1 MLYVLA
7 LNFIG
12 IIGKNKERNLEEQ
25 IKNVLQYKKVIS
37 LGLYYRIPNCY
48 HIPRCIFYNYHQ
60 WWMVLTISILMLM
73 AILTDYFLFHYV
85 SDRIKE
91 LTRVNKELAELKEE
105 HKE

>member
-1 MLYVLA
+1 M
-7 LNFIG
+7 
-12 IIGKNKERNLEEQ
+12 NKRHYEHTLPNIRG
-25 IKNVLQYKKVIS
+25 S
-37 LGLYYRIPNCY
+37 LSNT
-48 HIPRCIFYNYHQ
+48 YHQ